1 MKRNYLFVIGA
12 VAIPLLLWGASLL
25 YSYFYP
31 KQYVLGQDGEYVNV
45 NAKEEDT
52 FPVNKNT
59 TFVMEYYYPEENRTL
74 RENVKS
80 IPDLLGCSE
89 EEVRQY
95 LTDYMKHL
103 SKQDQEEGL
112 SNYEMVSY
120 KGQEIHLRKTYRTSV
135 QKGFIAK
142 SYNGMVVILKSDGK
156 TVYEYTEIN
165 IATLPETLRE
175 QILAGLSI
183 ENEEELYNFLENYSS

>member
-1 MKRNYLFVIGA
+1 MKRIYLFAIGA
-12 VAIPLLLWGASLL
+12 ITVPLLLWGISLL

-31 KQYVLGQDGEYVNV
+31 RQYVLNEDGQYVNV

-59 TFVMEYYYPEENRTL
+59 TFLIEYYYPEENRTL

-89 EEVRQY
+89 EEVLLY
-95 LTDYMKHL
+95 LNDYMKHL
-103 SKQDQEEGL
+103 SKRDQEEGL
-112 SNYEMVSY
+112 CSYEMISY
-120 KGQEIHLRKTYRTSV
+120 KGQEIHLRKTYRTPN
-135 QKGFIAK
+135 QTGFIAK
-142 SYNGMVVILKSDGK
+142 SYNGMIVILKSDGK

-165 IATLPETLRE
+165 IAALPETLRE
-175 QILAGLSI
+175 QISEGMII